1 MMDPGIRTTFE
12 ACLAAVRDGDGHA
25 FQACFREDAEGFSS
39 LAGDLKSPA
48 AFRAALMGLNGR
60 MPGVTIAPIRTYG
73 EGPEMAARMRLSAK
87 GRESEGIFAFRF
99 DSECRIAR
107 LIALWDT
114 ASLLGGAPPRLPKA
128 ADAAVQA
135 YFRTYNEDDEDAHMA
150 LISPDL
156 VYFGAVSRMTA
167 EGLETARGIF
177 RTAHERM
184 GLKRFDPTRVFHAG
198 PHLAV
203 LARIHGL
210 GAGGPTEEGVWV
222 FRMDGEGRFDRVS
235 VLWNPGTFL
244 TWSHR

>member
-12 ACLAAVRDGDGHA
+12 ACLAAVRNGDAAA
-25 FQACFREDAEGFSS
+25 FHNAFSGEAEGYSS
-39 LAGDLKSPA
+39 LAGELKSAA

-60 MPGVTIAPIRTYG
+60 MPGVAIAPVRTYG

-99 DSECRIAR
+99 DANCRIAR
-107 LIALWDT
+107 LIALWDP
-114 ASLLGGAPPRLPKA
+114 ASLLGGPSPRLPKA
-128 ADAAVQA
+128 AEAAVQA
-135 YFRTYNEDDEDAHMA
+135 YFRTYNDDDEDAHMA
-150 LISPDL
+150 LISPEL

-167 EGLETARGIF
+167 EGIETARGIF

-184 GLKRFDPTRVFHAG
+184 GLKRFEPTRIFHGG

-203 LARIHGL
+203 LARIHGI

-222 FRMDGEGRFDRVS
+222 FRLDDQGRFDRVS

-244 TWSHR
+244 TWNHR